1 MIVIQSN
8 KKCTKDM
15 NRHFAKKK
23 KKMWKAKNLTEKML
37 NISHL
42 ANANKNSNKINYTS
56 IKWLQF
62 LKTCQMPARMRNK

>member
-1 MIVIQSN
+1 MHKRYEQTL
-8 KKCTKDM
+8 CQ
-15 NRHFAKKK
+15 KK